1 MQTATLTNAKAQRMR
16 QWKAVVVGFIAAI
29 VAGVLA
35 AVAVAMWD
43 KPRVWV
49 PVLAG
54 FAVGVISYALIAPA
68 PES

>member
-1 MQTATLTNAKAQRMR
+1 MPTATLTNTKAQRMR
-16 QWKAVVVGFIAAI
+16 QRKAVVVGFTTAVAA
-29 VAGVLA
+29 AVLA

-54 FAVGVISYALIAPA
+54 FAVGVITYALIAP
-68 PES
+68 ES

>member
-1 MQTATLTNAKAQRMR
+1 MR
-16 QWKAVVVGFIAAI
+16 QRKAVVVGAVAAV
-29 VAGVLA
+29 VAAVLA
-35 AVAVAMWD
+35 SVAVTIWD

-54 FAVGVISYALIAPA
+54 IAVGIIAYALAA

>member
-1 MQTATLTNAKAQRMR
+1 MPTATLTNTKAQRMR
-16 QWKAVVVGFIAAI
+16 QRKAVVVGFIAA
-29 VAGVLA
+29 VLAAVLA

-54 FAVGVISYALIAPA
+54 FAVGVIIYALIAP
-68 PES
+68 EG

>member
-1 MQTATLTNAKAQRMR
+1 MQTATLINAKAQRMR

>member
-1 MQTATLTNAKAQRMR
+1 MPTATLTNTKAQRMR
-16 QWKAVVVGFIAAI
+16 QRKAVVVGFTAA
-29 VAGVLA
+29 VAAAVLA

-54 FAVGVISYALIAPA
+54 FAVGVITYALIAP
-68 PES
+68 ES

>member
-1 MQTATLTNAKAQRMR
+1 MQTATLTNTKAQRMR
-16 QWKAVVVGFIAAI
+16 QRKAVVVGFIAAI
-29 VAGVLA
+29 AAGVLA

-54 FAVGVISYALIAPA
+54 FAVGVISYALIAP
-68 PES
+68 ES

>member
-1 MQTATLTNAKAQRMR
+1 MQNAATLTNARALRMR
-16 QWKAVVVGFIAAI
+16 QRKAVVVGFIAA
-29 VAGVLA
+29 VAAAVLA

-54 FAVGVISYALIAPA
+54 FAIGVISYTLIAPDA
-68 PES
+68 

>member
-1 MQTATLTNAKAQRMR
+1 MQTATLINAKAQRMR

-49 PVLAG
+49 PVLAA

>member
-16 QWKAVVVGFIAAI
+16 QWKAVVGGFIAAI

-54 FAVGVISYALIAPA
+54 FAVGVISYALIAPP

>member
-1 MQTATLTNAKAQRMR
+1 MR
-16 QWKAVVVGFIAAI
+16 QRKAVVVGGVAA
-29 VAGVLA
+29 VLA
-35 AVAVAMWD
+35 SVAVTIWD

-54 FAVGVISYALIAPA
+54 IAVGIIAYALAA

>member
-54 FAVGVISYALIAPA
+54 FAVGVISYALIAPP

>member
-1 MQTATLTNAKAQRMR
+1 MQTATLANAKAQRMR
-16 QWKAVVVGFIAAI
+16 QRKAVVVGFMAA
-29 VAGVLA
+29 VAAAVLA

-54 FAVGVISYALIAPA
+54 FAVGVIAYALIAP
-68 PES
+68 ES

>member
-1 MQTATLTNAKAQRMR
+1 
-16 QWKAVVVGFIAAI
+16 VVVAFTAA
-29 VAGVLA
+29 VASAVLA

-54 FAVGVISYALIAPA
+54 FAVGVITYALIAP
-68 PES
+68 ESSER

>member
-1 MQTATLTNAKAQRMR
+1 MR

>member
-16 QWKAVVVGFIAAI
+16 QWKAVAVGFMAAI

>member
-1 MQTATLTNAKAQRMR
+1 MQTATLTNTKAQRMR

-29 VAGVLA
+29 TAGVLA
-35 AVAVAMWD
+35 AVALAMWD

-54 FAVGVISYALIAPA
+54 FAVGVISYALIAPE
-68 PES
+68 P

>member
-16 QWKAVVVGFIAAI
+16 QWKAVVVGFVAATT
-29 VAGVLA
+29 AGVLA

-54 FAVGVISYALIAPA
+54 FAVGVISYALIAP
-68 PES
+68 ES

>member
-1 MQTATLTNAKAQRMR
+1 MQSATLTNAKAQRMR